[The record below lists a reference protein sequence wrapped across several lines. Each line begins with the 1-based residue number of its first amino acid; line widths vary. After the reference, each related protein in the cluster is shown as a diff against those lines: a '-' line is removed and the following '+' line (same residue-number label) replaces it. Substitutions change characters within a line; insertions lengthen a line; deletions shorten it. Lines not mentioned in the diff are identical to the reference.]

1 MRVAMISEHASPL
14 ACLGGADAGG
24 QNVYVGQL
32 ARHLARRGWQVDV
45 FTRRDIRFSEASFR
59 KYVQV
64 GLLPR
69 SRRVGRKGKHKGS
82 LGLYPPKTIRRI
94 NEVKRLMGEGY
105 TIDEIGAQFLHFT
118 DLIENLDEAVA
129 ELCGELDAAVGA
141 PDLDVTTRRAL
152 ARDVTQARQLASE
165 LVERLTQVTHR
176 VAAPRTAQLRRSGAA
191 GAASLSGS
199 STVNAVSHFG
209 HSTAWPTVK
218 PVPDFNPAPHS
229 GQVTRVRAMRD
240 SRGGVRAPASV
251 TAPAGGAT
259 DAAGV

>member
-1 MRVAMISEHASPL
+1 MLRDSSPDLDDSPDAPGAPL
-14 ACLGGADAGG
+14 AGSE
-24 QNVYVGQL
+24 
-32 ARHLARRGWQVDV
+32 RGKDGILTAVELRAVEDTYPDGLTAVQIVDV
-45 FTRRDIRFSEASFR
+45 FVRRGLRFSEASFR

-129 ELCGELDAAVGA
+129 ELCRELDLAATA
-141 PDLDVTTRRAL
+141 PELEVATRRAL
-152 ARDVTQARQLASE
+152 ARDVAQARQQASE

-191 GAASLSGS
+191 GAAEDLL
-199 STVNAVSHFG
+199 
-209 HSTAWPTVK
+209 
-218 PVPDFNPAPHS
+218 
-229 GQVTRVRAMRD
+229 
-240 SRGGVRAPASV
+240 
-251 TAPAGGAT
+251 
-259 DAAGV
+259 